1 MNKVWGAPSWVRNR
15 GFCNLLKVASLVFLD
30 IPQDCSLPQGLT
42 SSRAEIVKKK
52 VAQTWCLF
60 IFVLMSCCS
69 ILFYNIVSGLNLDT
83 DKEFLHE
90 TNIS

>member
-52 VAQTWCLF
+52 WHKLGVCLF
-60 IFVLMSCCS
+60 SF
-69 ILFYNIVSGLNLDT
+69 
-83 DKEFLHE
+83 
-90 TNIS
+90 